1 MELARAYVQIIPTT
15 ENIAGGISSALVPE
29 ATSAGD
35 EAGDSAGNA
44 LVDKI
49 KKIVAAAGIGMA
61 IKKGF
66 DAIGDLASYGDTI
79 DKQSQK
85 IGISAKAYQEWDAV
99 LQHSGTSIN
108 TMQAAMKKMT
118 AAAADGSEAFQV
130 LGISQEEAMSMSQE
144 DLFARVIEGLQ
155 GMEEGTERAA
165 LAQDLLGRG
174 AQEMAAL
181 LNTSAEDTQKMKDA
195 VNELGGVMSDDAVKA
210 SAAYQDALQDMQTAF
225 SGLGRGLLSEF
236 LPGLT
241 DVMNG
246 IAQVFSGNGEGVQ
259 MVIDGIGSL
268 LESIAAAI
276 PQFLQT
282 GADIIMNIITGI
294 GNALPGLASAGMEMI
309 PQIINGLLT
318 QLPTMITQGGNA
330 LQNFLNGLLSN
341 LPALMTGGTGM
352 LGSVVSGII
361 SALPGIVS
369 AAISVVFGLIDTIV
383 SNLPAIL
390 AAGVEMVTNIV
401 TGIIDTL
408 PDVID
413 AALEMVGDF
422 LDQVSDNLPNMLQK
436 GTEIIANVV
445 SGILSSLPQIVA
457 SAASAAAEF
466 IATLVS
472 NFPSFLS
479 KGVEIL
485 GKVVAGIIQAIPQI
499 ISAAGSAVSD
509 FLSEI
514 SGKLPDILSKGKDII
529 TNLADGVKNNIFK
542 IVSTVTN
549 IFNDFKSEITGKDWG
564 SVGLNIINGVKNGI
578 TNNLHK
584 LKEAAKEAAKKAF
597 DAAKS
602 FLGISSPSK
611 KFMWIADMS
620 AEGLVKGNALN
631 ARKFQRAGREAARA
645 YLGAWDG
652 MTLSAYKGANYQPA
666 GGGNVN
672 ADLLEAVNGLG
683 DRISRMR
690 MVTDTGALVGELAEG
705 MNYRLG
711 YMAKMEAIS

>member
-29 ATSAGD
+29 ASSAGD
-35 EAGDSAGNA
+35 EAGESAGSA

-118 AAAADGSEAFQV
+118 AAAADGSDAFGK

-195 VNELGGVMSDDAVKA
+195 VNDLGGVMSDDAVKA

-225 SGLGRGLLSEF
+225 SGLGRSLLSEF

-241 DVMNG
+241 EVMGG
-246 IAQVFSGNGEGVQ
+246 ITQLFAGDGAGVQ
-259 MVIDGIGSL
+259 TVISGIGTL
-268 LESIAAAI
+268 LGTFATAV
-276 PQFLQT
+276 PQFLQA
-282 GADIIMNIITGI
+282 GANIIMNVISGITA
-294 GNALPGLASAGMEMI
+294 ALPGLASTGMQMI
-309 PQIINGLLT
+309 PKV
-318 QLPTMITQGGNA
+318 IT
-330 LQNFLNGLLSN
+330 GLLSQ
-341 LPALMTGGTGM
+341 LPSLIKEGGNILQQFLNTLLSGLPSLMTGGTSM
-352 LGSVVSGII
+352 LGSVVKGII
-361 SALPGIVS
+361 NTLPEIIKSAV
-369 AAISVVFGLIDTIV
+369 SVVMSLLNTIMD
-383 SNLPAIL
+383 NLPAIL
-390 AAGVEMVTNIV
+390 KAGIEMVTNIV

-413 AALEMVGDF
+413 AALEMVKNF

-445 SGILSSLPQIVA
+445 SGIISSLPQIVA

-472 NFPSFLS
+472 NFPRFLS

-499 ISAAGSAVSD
+499 VSAAGSAMGD
-509 FLSEI
+509 FMSTI
-514 SGKLPDILSKGKDII
+514 TGKLPEVLGKGKEII

-542 IVSTVTN
+542 IVNTVSS
-549 IFNDFKSEITGKDWG
+549 IFSDFKSAITGKDWG
-564 SVGLNIINGVKNGI
+564 SIGLNIINGVKNGI
-578 TNNLHK
+578 TNNLGK
-584 LKEAAKEAAKKAF
+584 LKEAAKEAARKAF

-602 FLGISSPSK
+602 FLGIKSPSR

-620 AEGLVKGNALN
+620 AEGLIKGNAMN
-631 ARKFQRAGREAARA
+631 ARKFQRAGRDAAKA

-652 MTLSAYKGANYQPA
+652 MSLDAYKGANYLPVT
-666 GGGNVN
+666 GDNVN
-672 ADLLEAVNGLG
+672 ADLLTAVNSLG
-683 DRISRMR
+683 DRISNMR

-705 MNYRLG
+705 MNRELG
-711 YMAKMEAIS
+711 YMAKMEAMA

>member
-15 ENIAGGISSALVPE
+15 ENIAGGISSALAPE

-108 TMQAAMKKMT
+108 AMQSSMKKLT
-118 AAAADGSEAFQV
+118 AAAADGSEAFGA

-195 VNELGGVMSDDAVKA
+195 VNDLGGVMSDDAVKA

-241 DVMNG
+241 EIMGG
-246 IAQVFSGNGEGVQ
+246 ITQLFAGDGEGVQ
-259 MVIDGIGSL
+259 TIISGMQTLAEDLLEAVPAFVETGLSIVTNLIDGV
-268 LESIAAAI
+268 LE
-276 PQFLQT
+276 
-282 GADIIMNIITGI
+282 
-294 GNALPGLASAGMEMI
+294 ALPGLWETATTMI
-309 PQIINGLLT
+309 PE
-318 QLPTMITQGGNA
+318 MV
-330 LQNFLNGLLSN
+330 NGLLSRLPELMTAAGTLMSNFLSFLMNN
-341 LPALMTGGTGM
+341 LPSILSGGIRM
-352 LGSVVSGII
+352 VGSIAQGI
-361 SALPGIVS
+361 LN
-369 AAISVVFGLIDTIV
+369 
-383 SNLPAIL
+383 NLPAIVG
-390 AAGVEMVTNIV
+390 AA
-401 TGIIDTL
+401 
-408 PDVID
+408 
-413 AALEMVGDF
+413 A
-422 LDQVSDNLPNMLQK
+422 S
-436 GTEIIANVV
+436 
-445 SGILSSLPQIVA
+445 IVA
-457 SAASAAAEF
+457 RM
-466 IATLVS
+466 IATLIQ
-472 NFPSFLS
+472 NLPRMLQQ
-479 KGVEIL
+479 GVQLIGQL
-485 GKVVAGIIQAIPQI
+485 AMGIIRAIPK
-499 ISAAGSAVSD
+499 V
-509 FLSEI
+509 
-514 SGKLPDILSKGKDII
+514 
-529 TNLADGVKNNIFK
+529 
-542 IVSTVTN
+542 VSTVPQ
-549 IFNDFKSEITGKDWG
+549 IFSKVFSAFRGINWG
-564 SVGLNIINGVKNGI
+564 SIGSNIIDGIKRGI
-578 TNNLHK
+578 TNGASK
-584 LKEAAKEAAKKAF
+584 LVEAAKGLAKKAF
-597 DAAKS
+597 DAAKN
-602 FLGISSPSK
+602 FLGIKSPSK
-611 KFMWIADMS
+611 KFEWIADMS
-620 AEGLVKGNALN
+620 VEGVVKNT
-631 ARKFQRAGREAARA
+631 RAGFGRLKRVGAEAARA

-672 ADLLEAVNGLG
+672 AELLTAVDNLG

-705 MNYRLG
+705 MNATLG
-711 YMAKMEAIS
+711 YMAKMEALA

>member
-35 EAGDSAGNA
+35 EAGDSAGSA

-49 KKIVAAAGIGMA
+49 KKIVAAAGIGLA

-118 AAAADGSEAFQV
+118 AAAADGSDAFGK

-241 DVMNG
+241 EIMGG
-246 IAQVFSGNGEGVQ
+246 ITQLFAGDGEGVQ
-259 MVIDGIGSL
+259 TIISGVQTLAEDL
-268 LESIAAAI
+268 LEAVPAFVETGLSIVTNLI
-276 PQFLQT
+276 QGVL
-282 GADIIMNIITGI
+282 D
-294 GNALPGLASAGMEMI
+294 ALPGLWETATTMI
-309 PQIINGLLT
+309 PE
-318 QLPTMITQGGNA
+318 MV
-330 LQNFLNGLLSN
+330 NGLLSRLPELMTAAGTMMSNFLSFIMQN
-341 LPALMTGGTGM
+341 LPSILSGGIRM
-352 LGSVVSGII
+352 VGSIAQGI
-361 SALPGIVS
+361 LN
-369 AAISVVFGLIDTIV
+369 
-383 SNLPAIL
+383 NLPAIIGAAANIIARLL
-390 AAGVEMVTNIV
+390 ATLLQNAPRLLQQGVQLIGQLAM
-401 TGIIDTL
+401 GIIR
-408 PDVID
+408 
-413 AALEMVGDF
+413 
-422 LDQVSDNLPNMLQK
+422 
-436 GTEIIANVV
+436 
-445 SGILSSLPQIVA
+445 
-457 SAASAAAEF
+457 
-466 IATLVS
+466 
-472 NFPSFLS
+472 
-479 KGVEIL
+479 
-485 GKVVAGIIQAIPQI
+485 AIPK
-499 ISAAGSAVSD
+499 V
-509 FLSEI
+509 
-514 SGKLPDILSKGKDII
+514 
-529 TNLADGVKNNIFK
+529 
-542 IVSTVTN
+542 VSTVPQ
-549 IFNDFKSEITGKDWG
+549 IFSKVFAAFRGINWG
-564 SVGLNIINGVKNGI
+564 SIGSNIIDGIKKGIMNGASRLVS
-578 TNNLHK
+578 
-584 LKEAAKEAAKKAF
+584 AAKDLAKKAF
-597 DAAKS
+597 DAAKN
-602 FLGISSPSK
+602 FLGIASPSK
-611 KFMWIADMS
+611 KFEWIADMS
-620 AEGLVKGNALN
+620 VEGVVRNT
-631 ARKFQRAGREAARA
+631 RAGFGRLQRVGAEAARA

-652 MTLSAYKGANYQPA
+652 MTLSAYKGANYQPSV
-666 GGGNVN
+666 GGNVN
-672 ADLLEAVNGLG
+672 ADLLDAVTGLG

-690 MVTDTGALVGELAEG
+690 LVTDTGALVGELAEG
-705 MNYRLG
+705 MNQQLG
-711 YMAKMEAIS
+711 YMAKMEALA

>member
-108 TMQAAMKKMT
+108 AMQSSMKKLT
-118 AAAADGSEAFQV
+118 AAAADGSDAFQA

-195 VNELGGVMSDDAVKA
+195 VNDLGGVMSDDAVKSA
-210 SAAYQDALQDMQTAF
+210 AAYQDALQDMQTAF

-241 DVMNG
+241 EIMGG
-246 IAQVFSGNGEGVQ
+246 ITQLFAGDGEGVQ
-259 MVIDGIGSL
+259 TIISGVQTLAEDLMEAIPAFVETGISIVTNLIDGV
-268 LESIAAAI
+268 LE
-276 PQFLQT
+276 
-282 GADIIMNIITGI
+282 
-294 GNALPGLASAGMEMI
+294 ALPGLWETATTMI
-309 PQIINGLLT
+309 PEVVNGFLSR
-318 QLPTMITQGGNA
+318 LPELMTAAGTMMS
-330 LQNFLNGLLSN
+330 NFLGFIMQN
-341 LPALMTGGTGM
+341 LPSILSGGIRM
-352 LGSVVSGII
+352 IGSLVQGI
-361 SALPGIVS
+361 LN
-369 AAISVVFGLIDTIV
+369 
-383 SNLPAIL
+383 NLPAIVG
-390 AAGVEMVTNIV
+390 AA
-401 TGIIDTL
+401 
-408 PDVID
+408 
-413 AALEMVGDF
+413 A
-422 LDQVSDNLPNMLQK
+422 S
-436 GTEIIANVV
+436 
-445 SGILSSLPQIVA
+445 IVA
-457 SAASAAAEF
+457 RM
-466 IATLVS
+466 IATLIQ
-472 NFPSFLS
+472 NLPRMLQQ
-479 KGVEIL
+479 GVQLIGQL
-485 GKVVAGIIQAIPQI
+485 AMGIIRAIPQ
-499 ISAAGSAVSD
+499 V
-509 FLSEI
+509 
-514 SGKLPDILSKGKDII
+514 
-529 TNLADGVKNNIFK
+529 
-542 IVSTVTN
+542 VSTVPK
-549 IFNDFKSEITGKDWG
+549 IFSRVFSAFRGINWG
-564 SVGLNIINGVKNGI
+564 SIGSNIIDGIKRGI
-578 TNNLHK
+578 TNGASK
-584 LKEAAKEAAKKAF
+584 LVEAAKNLAKKAF
-597 DAAKS
+597 DAAKN
-602 FLGISSPSK
+602 FLGIKSPSK
-611 KFMWIADMS
+611 KFEWIADMS
-620 AEGLVKGNALN
+620 VEGVVKNT
-631 ARKFQRAGREAARA
+631 RAGFGKLERVGAEAAKA

-652 MTLSAYKGANYQPA
+652 MTLSAYKWANYQSAP
-666 GGGNVN
+666 GGNVY
-672 ADLLEAVNGLG
+672 ADLLAAVNGLG

-705 MNYRLG
+705 MNAQLG
-711 YMAKMEAIS
+711 YMAKMEELA

>member
-108 TMQAAMKKMT
+108 AMQSSMKKLT
-118 AAAADGSEAFQV
+118 AAAADGSDAFQA

-195 VNELGGVMSDDAVKA
+195 VNDLGGVMSDDAVKSA
-210 SAAYQDALQDMQTAF
+210 AAYQDALQDMQTAF

-241 DVMNG
+241 EIMGG
-246 IAQVFSGNGEGVQ
+246 ITQLFAGDGEGVQ
-259 MVIDGIGSL
+259 TIISGVQTLAEDLMEAIPAFVETGISIVTNLIDGV
-268 LESIAAAI
+268 LE
-276 PQFLQT
+276 
-282 GADIIMNIITGI
+282 
-294 GNALPGLASAGMEMI
+294 ALPGLWETATTMI
-309 PQIINGLLT
+309 PEVVNGFLSR
-318 QLPTMITQGGNA
+318 LPELMTAAGTMMS
-330 LQNFLNGLLSN
+330 NFLGFIMQN
-341 LPALMTGGTGM
+341 LPSILSGGIRM
-352 LGSVVSGII
+352 IGSLVQGI
-361 SALPGIVS
+361 LN
-369 AAISVVFGLIDTIV
+369 
-383 SNLPAIL
+383 NLPAIVG
-390 AAGVEMVTNIV
+390 AA
-401 TGIIDTL
+401 
-408 PDVID
+408 
-413 AALEMVGDF
+413 A
-422 LDQVSDNLPNMLQK
+422 S
-436 GTEIIANVV
+436 
-445 SGILSSLPQIVA
+445 IVA
-457 SAASAAAEF
+457 RM
-466 IATLVS
+466 IATLIQ
-472 NFPSFLS
+472 NLPRMLQQ
-479 KGVEIL
+479 GVQLIGQL
-485 GKVVAGIIQAIPQI
+485 AMGIIRAIPQ
-499 ISAAGSAVSD
+499 V
-509 FLSEI
+509 
-514 SGKLPDILSKGKDII
+514 
-529 TNLADGVKNNIFK
+529 
-542 IVSTVTN
+542 VSTVPK
-549 IFNDFKSEITGKDWG
+549 IFSRVFSAFRGINWG
-564 SVGLNIINGVKNGI
+564 SIGSNIIDGIKRGI
-578 TNNLHK
+578 TNGASK
-584 LKEAAKEAAKKAF
+584 LVEAAKNLAKKAF
-597 DAAKS
+597 DAAKN
-602 FLGISSPSK
+602 FLGIKSPSK
-611 KFMWIADMS
+611 KFEWIADMS
-620 AEGLVKGNALN
+620 VEGVVKNT
-631 ARKFQRAGREAARA
+631 RAGFGKLERVGAEAAKA

-652 MTLSAYKGANYQPA
+652 MTLSAYKGANYQSAP
-666 GGGNVN
+666 GSNVN
-672 ADLLEAVNGLG
+672 ADLLAAVNGLG

-705 MNYRLG
+705 MNAQLG
-711 YMAKMEAIS
+711 YMAKMEALA

>member
-99 LQHSGTSIN
+99 LKHSGTSIN
-108 TMQAAMKKMT
+108 AMQSSMKKLT
-118 AAAADGSEAFQV
+118 AAAADGSDAFQA

-195 VNELGGVMSDDAVKA
+195 VNDLGGVMSDDAVKA

-241 DVMNG
+241 EIMGG
-246 IAQVFSGNGEGVQ
+246 ITQLFAGDGEGVQ
-259 MVIDGIGSL
+259 TIISGMQTLAEDLLEAVPAFVETGLSIVTNLIDGV
-268 LESIAAAI
+268 LE
-276 PQFLQT
+276 
-282 GADIIMNIITGI
+282 
-294 GNALPGLASAGMEMI
+294 ALPGLWETATTMI
-309 PQIINGLLT
+309 PEIV
-318 QLPTMITQGGNA
+318 
-330 LQNFLNGLLSN
+330 NGLLSRLPELMTAAGTLMSNFLSFLMNN
-341 LPALMTGGTGM
+341 LPSILSGGIRM
-352 LGSVVSGII
+352 VGSIAQGI
-361 SALPGIVS
+361 LN
-369 AAISVVFGLIDTIV
+369 
-383 SNLPAIL
+383 NLPAIVG
-390 AAGVEMVTNIV
+390 AA
-401 TGIIDTL
+401 
-408 PDVID
+408 
-413 AALEMVGDF
+413 A
-422 LDQVSDNLPNMLQK
+422 S
-436 GTEIIANVV
+436 IIARM
-445 SGILSSLPQIVA
+445 
-457 SAASAAAEF
+457 
-466 IATLVS
+466 IATLIQ
-472 NFPSFLS
+472 NLPRMLQQ
-479 KGVEIL
+479 GVQLIGQL
-485 GKVVAGIIQAIPQI
+485 AMGIIRSIPKVVATVPQI
-499 ISAAGSAVSD
+499 FSKVFSAFRG
-509 FLSEI
+509 I
-514 SGKLPDILSKGKDII
+514 
-529 TNLADGVKNNIFK
+529 N
-542 IVSTVTN
+542 
-549 IFNDFKSEITGKDWG
+549 WG
-564 SVGLNIINGVKNGI
+564 SIGSNIIDGIKRGI
-578 TNNLHK
+578 TNGASK
-584 LKEAAKEAAKKAF
+584 LVEAAKGLAKKAF
-597 DAAKS
+597 DAAKN
-602 FLGISSPSK
+602 FLDIKSPSK
-611 KFMWIADMS
+611 KFGWIADMS
-620 AEGLVKGNALN
+620 VEGVVKNT
-631 ARKFQRAGREAARA
+631 RAGFGRLERVGAEAARA

-672 ADLLEAVNGLG
+672 AELLAAVDNLG

-705 MNYRLG
+705 MNQQLG
-711 YMAKMEAIS
+711 YMAKMEALA

>member
-1 MELARAYVQIIPTT
+1 MQLAEAYVQIVP
-15 ENIAGGISSALVPE
+15 IAEGIGGGIASVLTPE
-29 ATSAGD
+29 ASAAGD
-35 EAGDSAGNA
+35 EAGETAGTNLA
-44 LVDKI
+44 EKI
-49 KKIVAAAGIGMA
+49 KSVIAAAGIGLA
-61 IKKGF
+61 IKKSF

-118 AAAADGSEAFQV
+118 AAAADGSDAFGK

-241 DVMNG
+241 EVMNG

-259 MVIDGIGSL
+259 MVIDGIGAL
-268 LESIAAAI
+268 LESIATAI
-276 PQFLQT
+276 PSFLET
-282 GADIIMNIITGI
+282 GANIIMNIITGI
-294 GNALPGLASAGMEMI
+294 GNALPGLVSAGMEMI

-318 QLPTMITQGGNA
+318 QLPSMITQGGNA

-341 LPALMTGGTGM
+341 LPALMSGGTGM

-361 SALPGIVS
+361 SAIPGIVS

-408 PDVID
+408 PDVVN

-445 SGILSSLPQIVA
+445 SGIISSLPQIVA

-466 IATLVS
+466 IATIVS

-499 ISAAGSAVSD
+499 VSAAGSAVGD
-509 FLSEI
+509 FMSTI
-514 SGKLPDILSKGKDII
+514 TGKLPEVLGKGKEII
-529 TNLADGVKNNIFK
+529 TKLADGVKNNISK

-549 IFNDFKSEITGKDWG
+549 IFNDFKSAITGKNWG
-564 SVGLNIINGVKNGI
+564 SIGLNIINGVKNGI
-578 TNNLHK
+578 TNNLGK
-584 LKEAAKEAAKKAF
+584 LKEAAKEAARKAF

-602 FLGISSPSK
+602 FLGIASPSR
-611 KFMWIADMS
+611 KFMWLADMS
-620 AEGLVKGNALN
+620 AEGLVRGNALN

-652 MTLSAYKGANYQPA
+652 ISLDAYKGANYLPLS
-666 GGGNVN
+666 GDNVN
-672 ADLLEAVNGLG
+672 ADLLTAVNSLG
-683 DRISRMR
+683 DRISNMR

-705 MNYRLG
+705 MNRELG
-711 YMAKMEAIS
+711 YMAKMEAMA